1 MMRQPIP
8 EEFKEKFDD
17 LLSEIHAKDS
27 QISALN
33 REVKWALH
41 KKHPDEFYFDF
52 TGGWAI
58 CVLVSCIVAAI
69 VVTFENKG
77 LLFLSLIANFIVFLF
92 IRNSQK
98 ESQLTTYKHQCDL
111 WHEKKKIYDIQIEER
126 KSAYRK
132 LRKFLLNLYVWI
144 KSNRENINISS
155 NQLRRLSYYHN
166 QYLDKKGKYYDSED
180 WLDQVD
186 YVSGTMYDILFDD
199 ENIDLKTQNEDY
211 DEKVAAYLQKEREII
226 LSKNSWIT
234 DDRDKK
240 AARTVAKLRTHSVD
254 VIQRITGVSEAQAE
268 DIANNI
274 EIQETKKVANH
285 IQYEG
290 RISIAN
296 KNKVK
301 SILGA
306 KCMACGKDM
315 SEIYGDIGKN
325 YIELHHKIPYSDMK
339 ENDTRT
345 LSLDDFCVLCPDCH
359 RMIHRLPDAGD
370 IDMLARIIKINGIK

>member
-1 MMRQPIP
+1 MKQPIP

-17 LLSEIHAKDS
+17 LLSEIQAKDS

-33 REVKWALH
+33 GEVQWGLYNKSPRE
-41 KKHPDEFYFDF
+41 FNFDF

-58 CVLVSCIVAAI
+58 WTLVSCVVAAI
-69 VVTFENKG
+69 ETASENVG
-77 LLFLSLIANFIVFLF
+77 LILFSMIAIFVVFLF
-92 IRNSQK
+92 VRNSKK
-98 ESQLTTYKHQCDL
+98 ESQLAIYKQQCDL
-111 WHEKKKIYDIQIEER
+111 WHKKKKIYDAQIEER
-126 KSAYRK
+126 KLIYRK
-132 LRKFLLNLYVWI
+132 LRKYINNLYVWI
-144 KSNRENINISS
+144 KSNRENIDISS

-166 QYLDKKGKYYDSED
+166 QYLDRKGKYYDAED

-186 YVSGTMYDILFDD
+186 YVSGVMYDILFDD
-199 ENIDLKTQNEDY
+199 EDIDMENQNENY
-211 DEKVAAYLQKEREII
+211 DEKVAAYLQKERDSI

-254 VIQRITGVSEAQAE
+254 VIKNITGVSEAQAE

-274 EIQETKKVANH
+274 EIQENKKVANH

-290 RISIAN
+290 RISVAN
-296 KNKVK
+296 KNKAK
-301 SILGA
+301 SILGT

-345 LSLDDFCVLCPDCH
+345 LSVDDFCVLCPDCH
-359 RMIHRLPDAGD
+359 RMIHRLPDASD
-370 IDMLARIIKINGIK
+370 IDMLARIIKINGNK

>member
-1 MMRQPIP
+1 MRQPIP

>member
-1 MMRQPIP
+1 M
-8 EEFKEKFDD
+8 
-17 LLSEIHAKDS
+17 
-27 QISALN
+27 
-33 REVKWALH
+33 
-41 KKHPDEFYFDF
+41 
-52 TGGWAI
+52 
-58 CVLVSCIVAAI
+58 
-69 VVTFENKG
+69 
-77 LLFLSLIANFIVFLF
+77 
-92 IRNSQK
+92 
-98 ESQLTTYKHQCDL
+98 
-111 WHEKKKIYDIQIEER
+111 
-126 KSAYRK
+126 
-132 LRKFLLNLYVWI
+132 
-144 KSNRENINISS
+144 
-155 NQLRRLSYYHN
+155 
-166 QYLDKKGKYYDSED
+166 
-180 WLDQVD
+180 
-186 YVSGTMYDILFDD
+186 
-199 ENIDLKTQNEDY
+199 
-211 DEKVAAYLQKEREII
+211 
-226 LSKNSWIT
+226 
-234 DDRDKK
+234 
-240 AARTVAKLRTHSVD
+240 
-254 VIQRITGVSEAQAE
+254 IQRITGVSEAQAE

>member
-1 MMRQPIP
+1 MRQPIP

-211 DEKVAAYLQKEREII
+211 DEKVAAYLQKERETI